1 MIAEALLFWR
11 PPSRR
16 HFQSNSMPLVS
27 VNWYVSPTNI
37 INLSGQPPKSEP
49 KIFQILIRTHQTT
62 LFFTVPPSTTIGF
75 LKEQTL
81 SALNSGLNEEED
93 IPPVK
98 EVGDF
103 ELCRCRGIKGKD
115 RNADVQREYDILDEP
130 ESTIKGIKLANWEV
144 LYLQFKDEEG
154 MYCKSFL
161 VSYVI
166 SVHMNQL
173 NITCLFTSPSIIST
187 RNLSFTPN
195 RQPGPHIHQKLNVPN
210 PRATTPN
217 SRFRSPYRRWGR
229 RWTSIYG
236 SIFATG
242 W

>member
-1 MIAEALLFWR
+1 
-11 PPSRR
+11 
-16 HFQSNSMPLVS
+16 MPL
-27 VNWYVSPTNI
+27 
-37 INLSGQPPKSEP
+37 PPKSEP

-103 ELCRCRGIKGKD
+103 ELCRCRVIKGKD

-154 MYCKSFL
+154 QPLQIVAFDPPIDDEEDVEPQST
-161 VSYVI
+161 VPS
-166 SVHMNQL
+166 
-173 NITCLFTSPSIIST
+173 SPPVNKGK
-187 RNLSFTPN
+187 R
-195 RQPGPHIHQKLNVPN
+195 K
-210 PRATTPN
+210 ATVYDEED
-217 SRFRSPYRRWGR
+217 SL
-229 RWTSIYG
+229 
-236 SIFATG
+236 
-242 W
+242 